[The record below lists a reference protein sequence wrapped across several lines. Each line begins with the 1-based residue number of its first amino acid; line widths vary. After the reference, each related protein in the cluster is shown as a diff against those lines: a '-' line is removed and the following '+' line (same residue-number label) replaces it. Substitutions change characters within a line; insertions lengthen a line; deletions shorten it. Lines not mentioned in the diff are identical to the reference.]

1 MVKENI
7 FIPKENLAKV
17 EEIRYLENKENSRFE
32 KCLKSVLPT
41 AYCMPD
47 KENGASS
54 FGGPSVEFGVKAEA
68 NSSGSSAM
76 VKAGVDVASAKAGAV
91 ETRIGLN
98 TDTGASVGTDGV
110 EVKAGGFG
118 FSAGKKTGISTPFG
132 EVAVKTDDCVV
143 Q

>member
-7 FIPKENLAKV
+7 YILKENKAQI
-17 EEIRYLENKENSRFE
+17 EEVRYLENKENSRFE
-32 KCLKSVLPT
+32 KCLRSVLPS

-47 KENGASS
+47 KGNGGPS
-54 FGGPSVEFGVKAEA
+54 FKGPSVEFGSEVKAD
-68 NSSGSSAM
+68 SSGTGLM
-76 VKAGVDVASAKAGAV
+76 VKAGVDAASAKVGAV

-98 TDTGASVGTDGV
+98 ADTGASVGTDGL

-132 EVAVKTDDCVV
+132 EVAVKTDDCII